1 SVKLE
6 YSSFKT
12 SQEKEF
18 NKLSER
24 HMHVQLQLDNLRL
37 ENEKLLESK
46 ACLQDSY
53 DNLQEIMKFEIDQLS
68 RNLQN
73 FKKENETLKSDLNN
87 LMELLEAE
95 KERNNK
101 LSLQFEEDKEN
112 SSKPWY
118 TVVNVELTSS

>member
-1 SVKLE
+1 MTLKSEVHDLRVVLHSADKELSSVKLE

-12 SQEKEF
+12 NQEKEF

-73 FKKENETLKSDLNN
+73 FKKK
-87 LMELLEAE
+87 M
-95 KERNNK
+95 K
-101 LSLQFEEDKEN
+101 L
-112 SSKPWY
+112 
-118 TVVNVELTSS
+118 